1 MRKSEMNNL
10 VAGVKLQ
17 SKKDNTILEIVGLD
31 KEQGKTIM
39 DNGKVY
45 SFSTIYRWF
54 DLYVEEVEQP
64 EQPKEVVEDKPVQP
78 KFKLGDTVK
87 NGLGQIGEVVSVPHL
102 VSYNGR
108 LVMDGYRVRFT
119 DDGETFVKSYSETYE
134 GLTKVEE
141 PVQPVQPTI
150 TEEKT
155 VANENHEDHT
165 VEANS
170 NVLAGK
176 NNIEDIFYRFSKVL
190 DDHNCYFK
198 KYKQYIGVLTD
209 RKKGTL
215 LQVRPNRQGNV
226 NIDIKRGIWEK
237 LKEQYRHLL
246 EQQYGAKLYDKSR
259 GYIRIFNME
268 DVNTFTIL
276 LLTALS

>member
-1 MRKSEMNNL
+1 MNNL

-64 EQPKEVVEDKPVQP
+64 EQPIKP
-78 KFKLGDTVK
+78 T
-87 NGLGQIGEVVSVPHL
+87 NTS
-102 VSYNGR
+102 
-108 LVMDGYRVRFT
+108 
-119 DDGETFVKSYSETYE
+119 
-134 GLTKVEE
+134 
-141 PVQPVQPTI
+141 
-150 TEEKT
+150 EKT
-155 VANENHEDHT
+155 VDDNQPEEHT
-165 VEANS
+165 EQANS

-176 NNIEDIFYRFSKVL
+176 NNIEELFSQFNKVL

-198 KYKQYIGVLTD
+198 QYKQYIGVLTD

-215 LQVRPNRQGNV
+215 LQVRPNRQGTV

-237 LKEQYRHLL
+237 LKAAYKVELQRKYNA
-246 EQQYGAKLYDKSR
+246 YVYDKTR
-259 GYIRIFNME
+259 GYIRFTNMD
-268 DVNTFTIL
+268 DVNTFTVL
-276 LLTALS
+276 LLVALS

>member
-64 EQPKEVVEDKPVQP
+64 EQPIKPTN
-78 KFKLGDTVK
+78 TV
-87 NGLGQIGEVVSVPHL
+87 
-102 VSYNGR
+102 
-108 LVMDGYRVRFT
+108 
-119 DDGETFVKSYSETYE
+119 
-134 GLTKVEE
+134 
-141 PVQPVQPTI
+141 
-150 TEEKT
+150 EKT
-155 VANENHEDHT
+155 VANENHEEHT
-165 VEANS
+165 EQAN
-170 NVLAGK
+170 NKVLDTNTKGK
-176 NNIEDIFYRFSKVL
+176 NNIEELFSQFNKVL
-190 DDHNCYFK
+190 DDHNCYFRQ
-198 KYKQYIGVLTD
+198 YKQYIGVLTD

-237 LKEQYRHLL
+237 LKAAYKVELQRKYNA
-246 EQQYGAKLYDKSR
+246 YVYDKTR